1 MVEPTIVDACRHPR
15 IFFLALRR
23 FASILLLF
31 AFLGIG
37 TGAIE
42 YLHNLEHQATSQS
55 HDESNCPTHAILRAS
70 AVLSS
75 APPLLC
81 LTDAQPERVIIVSP
95 SLPSQHAPTRIDC
108 RGPPIC

>member
-1 MVEPTIVDACRHPR
+1 MPTVDARRHPR

-55 HDESNCPTHAILRAS
+55 HDESN
-70 AVLSS
+70 
-75 APPLLC
+75 
-81 LTDAQPERVIIVSP
+81 
-95 SLPSQHAPTRIDC
+95 
-108 RGPPIC
+108 